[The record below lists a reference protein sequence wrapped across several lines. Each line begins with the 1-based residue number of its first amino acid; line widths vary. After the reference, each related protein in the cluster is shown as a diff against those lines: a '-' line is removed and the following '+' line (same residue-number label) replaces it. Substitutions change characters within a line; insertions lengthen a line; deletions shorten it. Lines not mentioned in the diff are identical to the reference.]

1 MSFDFNKFKTQGTIE
16 PTGTISP
23 VPTTP
28 GKFDFNTFKTQ
39 GSSAVLQPEQPQ
51 TTLAQKAINLT
62 TGPTF
67 KSSEGG
73 SETIVPNLLKTAGNI
88 PSSAATLARS
98 SIAPVNPFD
107 STSSVNIGKNIV
119 ESVNTAG
126 DILKE
131 RGLKQGIKDVAMGFT
146 DNVNKGIEA
155 WKGMGEK
162 IYQNLYKNVVYGAD
176 EGVTNAQA
184 LDQGLTL
191 SLKELVNKIAKIGI
205 EDPLFIP
212 SIIYAPTKIK
222 GTGITSDVISDIAR
236 PVMNETKALTSDLVK
251 GTGVN
256 KLIPDVLTKD
266 VATLRAEKISKGLV
280 DQNNRLKT
288 VGNSFNDNTIVRV
301 LEDGTDAR
309 ITPID
314 TFAKYGISPQV
325 EKGTINMG
333 DYDLGSGEL
342 GKIKNYVEEID
353 NQIGEKLG
361 RGQEIT
367 GLSGA
372 EDKAA
377 NRRIDID
384 TLEANAIKRA
394 RADETL
400 KREGLVKSTEEKLK
414 KQFEDYRASYGENID
429 LNEINEIRK
438 VQNRRFD
445 PETVDSRRIV
455 GDIARDVVY
464 NATEDKAVRELLRQ
478 QGELLA
484 ARNYA
489 QKLNG
494 TKVQGGKLTTMA
506 LRTTGAIIGSTLD
519 KLPVAGPVIGAFG
532 GEAVARGL
540 QQTQFKS
547 PLTEAKALL
556 QRSKSTEQTI
566 SANMIPKTAISNK
579 VTPFAPKSKTL
590 NAIIDYIKSPKV
602 GASVKSIKATP
613 DDIKILKDISAAYKE
628 QELVKQNM
636 KSSTVPIPTGL
647 SLKVEQSILEH
658 FGFPTSGK
666 SLTGISKKI
675 DKFIENYEKE
685 LVKRKK

>member
-1 MSFDFNKFKTQGTIE
+1 MA
-16 PTGTISP
+16 
-23 VPTTP
+23 
-28 GKFDFNTFKTQ
+28 FDFNTFKTQ
-39 GSSAVLQPEQPQ
+39 G
-51 TTLAQKAINLT
+51 TTEPTGVINPTQATPGKFNFSTFKTQGTTPTPDVPKTSLVQKAIGLT
-62 TGPTF
+62 EGPTF
-67 KSSEGG
+67 KASEGG
-73 SETIVPNLLKTAGNI
+73 YGDVGTNLLKTSGNI
-88 PSSAATLARS
+88 PSSALTMARGAV
-98 SIAPVNPFD
+98 APVNPFD
-107 STSSVNIGKNIV
+107 SKSSTNIGKNIV
-119 ESVNTAG
+119 ESVNLAS
-126 DILKE
+126 DILKD
-131 RGLKQGIKDVAMGFT
+131 RGAVQGTKDLAMGFA
-146 DNVNKGIEA
+146 DNVNKGIAA

-184 LDQGLTL
+184 IDQGLTL
-191 SLKELVNKIAKIGI
+191 SLKELVSKIAKVGI

-212 SIIYAPTKIK
+212 SIIYAPSKIK
-222 GTGITSDVISDIAR
+222 GTGVVSDTISDIAR
-236 PVMNETKALTSDLVK
+236 PVMNETKALASDLVK
-251 GTGVN
+251 GTGAN
-256 KLIPDVLTKD
+256 KLVPDVLTKD

-280 DQNNRLKT
+280 EQNNRLKT

-325 EKGTINMG
+325 EKGSINMG
-333 DYDLGSGEL
+333 DYDLGTGEL

-361 RGQEIT
+361 RGQEVT

-372 EDKAA
+372 EDKLA

-384 TLEANAIKRA
+384 TFEANALKRV

-445 PETVDSRRIV
+445 PETIDSRRIV

-519 KLPVAGPVIGAFG
+519 KLPVAGPIIGAFG

-556 QRSKSTEQTI
+556 QRSKTTEQTI
-566 SANMIPKTAISNK
+566 SANMIPKTAISTK

-590 NAIIDYIKSPKV
+590 NAIIEYIKSPKI

-613 DDIKILKDISAAYKE
+613 DDIKILKEISAAYKE

-636 KSSTVPIPTGL
+636 KSSTVPTQTGL
-647 SLKVEQSILEH
+647 SVGVEQNILEH

-666 SLTGISKKI
+666 SLTAISKKI
-675 DKFIENYEKE
+675 DKFIENYEKA
-685 LVKRKK
+685 LSKRKK